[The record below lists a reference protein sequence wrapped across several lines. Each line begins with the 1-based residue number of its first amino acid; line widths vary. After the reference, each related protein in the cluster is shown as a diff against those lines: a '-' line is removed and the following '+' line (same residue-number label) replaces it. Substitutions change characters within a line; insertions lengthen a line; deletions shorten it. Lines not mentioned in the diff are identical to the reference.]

1 MITWMITL
9 DDYMHTCVRG
19 PEELEAEGVG
29 MDLPQD
35 PQTSWLKNG
44 VLSRISEF
52 RRCRVSVLSTT
63 ANCVTLLYFS
73 SPAVK

>member
-29 MDLPQD
+29 MDLPQ
-35 PQTSWLKNG
+35 
-44 VLSRISEF
+44 
-52 RRCRVSVLSTT
+52 
-63 ANCVTLLYFS
+63 TL
-73 SPAVK
+73 P